1 MIVIGRSYLKYI
13 RLSPKKAKLVADAI
27 RGKSVYEAKHILR
40 FIRKR
45 SAIWFNKALSGA
57 IASYKEKTG
66 NSDIDEASLI
76 VYTKVE
82 QGPSWRILKPAIKPM
97 RFGGYSTF
105 KRKTSHIL
113 LEVVESKDWREYLEK
128 RNLPYSKRKEVMR

>member
-1 MIVIGRSYLKYI
+1 MIVIGKSYLKYI

-27 RGKSVYEAKHILR
+27 RGKSVYEVKNILK

-45 SAIWFNKALSGA
+45 AAVWFSKALSGA

-66 NSDIDEASLI
+66 NSDIDESNIL
-76 VYTKVE
+76 VYTEVK
-82 QGPSWRILKPAIKPM
+82 QGPTWRILKPAIKPM

-105 KRKTSHIL
+105 KRRTSHIL
-113 LEVVESKDWREYLEK
+113 LEVVEIKDWQDYIKK
-128 RNLPYSKRKEVMR
+128 RNLPYSKRREVIR